1 MKKKITACFIA
12 MLLLS
17 CQHSN
22 KRQTEKETDNAA
34 DRERTEM
41 MQTRYAQ
48 GFRLTSWHG
57 IWLLDIQDPQK
68 EEGASYHYAL
78 MTEDNNEASVP
89 DDYEKIKIPV
99 SKVVCMTSLQL
110 SNFIKINKQELVTG
124 ITSTRHLFDAKMN
137 AQLKEGKT
145 RKIGIEGNFDTEII
159 IGMGPD
165 IILISPFKRGGY
177 EALKETGVPLIPHL
191 GYKELTP
198 LGQAEWIRLI
208 GLLTGCEKEA
218 NRRFEEIEKKYNELK
233 ALTANVEK
241 RPVVFSGELRGGNWY
256 AVGGKSFLAQQFRDA
271 GADYFL
277 KDDTHSGGLMLD
289 FEAVYSQAESAQY
302 WRIVNSFNGD
312 FSYDALK
319 KEDNR
324 YGDFRAFRDRGIIY
338 CNLRKQPFYE
348 SAPSQPE
355 VILADLI
362 KAFHPEILPDHE
374 PVYYKLLK

>member
-1 MKKKITACFIA
+1 MKKKWIVCI
-12 MLLLS
+12 MLMLWAS
-17 CQHSN
+17 CQQTG
-22 KRQTEKETDNAA
+22 KRQTEKSTGDATDK
-34 DRERTEM
+34 ERTEQM
-41 MQTRYAQ
+41 RTRYAQ
-48 GFRLTSWHG
+48 GFRITSSG
-57 IWLLDIQDPQK
+57 KIWLVDIQDPQK

-78 MTEDNNEASVP
+78 VPKAEKGLLIPDN
-89 DDYEKIKIPV
+89 YEPIPIPI

-110 SNFIKINKQELVTG
+110 SNFIKLGRQYLVTG
-124 ITSTRHLFDAKMN
+124 ITSTRHLFDSKMN
-137 AQLKEGKT
+137 EQLKTGQT

-159 IGMGPD
+159 IGMDPE

-208 GLLTGCEKEA
+208 GLLTGCEEEA
-218 NRRFEEIEKKYNELK
+218 NQCFDEIERKYNELK
-233 ALTANVEK
+233 ALTAHVEK
-241 RPVVFSGELRGGNWY
+241 RPMVFSGEMRGGNWY

-277 KDDTHSGGLMLD
+277 KDDTHSGGLTLD
-289 FEAVYSQAESAQY
+289 FEAVYSQAEGAQY
-302 WRIVNSFNGD
+302 WRIVNSFDGA
-312 FSYDALK
+312 FSYDALR

-324 YGDFRAFRDRGIIY
+324 YADFNAFRNKGVIY

-362 KAFHPEILPDHE
+362 RVFHPDLLPDYE
-374 PVYYKLLK
+374 PVYYQLLK